1 MTRSDLIAYYH
12 RHCRLRLR
20 SGKEVFG
27 VLWEDERSRDRL
39 FFASHG
45 EHKALQH
52 AMALKQDVPSSRI
65 ALEVSPE
72 DIIAVESL

>member
-27 VLWEDERSRDRL
+27 VLWEDEHSRDKL
-39 FFASHG
+39 CFASYG
-45 EHKALQH
+45 EHKAWRQ
-52 AMALKQDVPSSRI
+52 AMELKQSDR
-65 ALEVSPE
+65 AQRLAQEVSPE

>member
-1 MTRSDLIAYYH
+1 MTKEDLIAYYH

-27 VLWEDERSRDRL
+27 VLWEDEQNRDKL
-39 FFASHG
+39 CFASHD
-45 EHKALQH
+45 EHKSWRQ
-52 AMALKQDVPSSRI
+52 AMELKQSDRAHRLAHTVN
-65 ALEVSPE
+65 PE

>member
-1 MTRSDLIAYYH
+1 MTKGDLIDYYH

-27 VLWEDERSRDRL
+27 VLWEDERSRDKL
-39 FFASHG
+39 YFASHG
-45 EHKALQH
+45 EHEAWQQ
-52 AMALKQDVPSSRI
+52 AMELKQSDR
-65 ALEVSPE
+65 AHRLAQQVSPD